1 MKIKRIE
8 FLEDVKDASNDN
20 IDVLVEKVD
29 GSIFIVTVCTP
40 QDFLEQMSQEK
51 MNFIRPGLPM
61 IIVKKLTKEIVKE
74 AIGAYGE
81 GDGYWLKLYH
91 FADSVEIHV
100 LNKLEAEYRKKR
112 KEFAILND
120 LEKLQNDINKLEK
133 LDNLEKSK
141 LVDDLDKLSDKLLED
156 QVIYF

>member
-1 MKIKRIE
+1 MHIKRIE

-74 AIGAYGE
+74 AIEAYGE

-100 LNKLEAEYRKKR
+100 LNKLEAEYRKER
-112 KEFAILND
+112 KEFDILNG

-156 QVIYF
+156 

>member
-1 MKIKRIE
+1 MHIKRIE

-100 LNKLEAEYRKKR
+100 LNKLEAEYRKER
-112 KEFAILND
+112 KEFDILNG

-156 QVIYF
+156 

>member
-8 FLEDVKDASNDN
+8 FMEDVKDTSNDN

-29 GSIFIVTVCTP
+29 GSSFIVTVGTP
-40 QDFLEQMSQEK
+40 QNFLEEMSQEK
-51 MNFIRPGLPM
+51 TNFIRPGVPM
-61 IIVKKLTKEIVKE
+61 IIVRKLTKKIVRE

-91 FADSVEIHV
+91 FADSVDIYV
-100 LNKLEAEYRKKR
+100 LNKLEAEYRKER
-112 KEFAILND
+112 KEFAILRG
-120 LEKLQNDINKLEK
+120 LEKLQDDINKLEK

-141 LVDDLDKLSDKLLED
+141 LVDHLDKLSDELLED
-156 QVIYF
+156 

>member
-29 GSIFIVTVCTP
+29 GSSFIVTVGTP
-40 QDFLEQMSQEK
+40 QNFLEEMSQEK
-51 MNFIRPGLPM
+51 TNFIRPGVPM
-61 IIVKKLTKEIVKE
+61 IIVKKLTKEIVRE

-91 FADSVEIHV
+91 FADSVDIYV
-100 LNKLEAEYRKKR
+100 LNKLEAEYRKER
-112 KEFAILND
+112 KEFAILRG
-120 LEKLQNDINKLEK
+120 LEKLQDDINKLEK

-141 LVDDLDKLSDKLLED
+141 LVDHLDKLSDELLED
-156 QVIYF
+156 

>member
-29 GSIFIVTVCTP
+29 GSSFIVTVGTP
-40 QDFLEQMSQEK
+40 QNFLEEMSQEK
-51 MNFIRPGLPM
+51 TNFIRPGVPM
-61 IIVKKLTKEIVKE
+61 IIVKKLTKEIVRE
-74 AIGAYGE
+74 AIRAYGE

-91 FADSVEIHV
+91 FADSVGIYV
-100 LNKLEAEYRKKR
+100 LNKLEAEYNKER
-112 KEFAILND
+112 KEFAILRG
-120 LEKLQNDINKLEK
+120 LEKLQDDINKLEK

-141 LVDDLDKLSDKLLED
+141 LVDHLDKLSDEFLED
-156 QVIYF
+156 